1 MRAEASGMDARA
13 RRAVG
18 HRLRRVRE
26 KLGWDRNELADRLQ
40 IHPGSIARWETGGSV
55 PHRYHLER
63 IAEWGD
69 VSPEWILS
77 GDDPSGEHA
86 GAGGEPEPEVEELFS
101 SFDAIARFVGGIGP
115 AGQEK
120 LRKLDALEGL
130 RRMLTAKGL
139 LPDWWYQLRD
149 RVENDEL

>member
-1 MRAEASGMDARA
+1 MSLESRVAI
-13 RRAVG
+13 G

-26 KLGWDRNELADRLQ
+26 KLGWDRGELAERLG

-63 IAEWGD
+63 IAEWGG
-69 VSPEWILS
+69 VESEWILTGHDPAAADEPAS
-77 GDDPSGEHA
+77 G
-86 GAGGEPEPEVEELFS
+86 PESEAEELFAS
-101 SFDAIARFVGGIGP
+101 LDAVARFLGGIGP

-139 LPDWWYQLRD
+139 LPGWWYQLRD
-149 RVENDEL
+149 RVERDEL

>member
-1 MRAEASGMDARA
+1 MTNVET
-13 RRAVG
+13 RRSVG
-18 HRLRRVRE
+18 FRLRRVRE
-26 KLGWDRNELADRLQ
+26 RLGWDRTELADKLGV
-40 IHPGSIARWETGGSV
+40 HPGSIARWETGGSV

-69 VSPEWILS
+69 VDPNWIVT
-77 GDDPSGEHA
+77 GEEQ
-86 GAGGEPEPEVEELFS
+86 GAGDEPASTRGEEEDAEELFA
-101 SFDAIARFVGGIGP
+101 SFDSIARFLGGIGP

-139 LPDWWYQLRD
+139 LPDWWYELRD
-149 RVENDEL
+149 RIEGDEL

>member
-1 MRAEASGMDARA
+1 MSVEE

-26 KLGWDRNELADRLQ
+26 RLGWDRTELADKLGV
-40 IHPGSIARWETGGSV
+40 HPGSIARWETGGSV

-69 VSPEWILS
+69 VDADWILT
-77 GDDPSGEHA
+77 
-86 GAGGEPEPEVEELFS
+86 GASPGAEEPGGEPEGEAQELFA

-130 RRMLTAKGL
+130 RRMLTARGL
-139 LPDWWYQLRD
+139 LPDWWYDLRD
-149 RVENDEL
+149 RVENGEL